1 MNNNDF
7 FHPVNGKNKN
17 KKRTTDE
24 DNKNA
29 DAIQFCRNHLQTRH
43 QSPEAVAFSREAISR
58 IIRFP
63 RSKHTLSQTDIYAIY
78 LLSYIF
84 FLLVLYTW

>member
-1 MNNNDF
+1 MQ
-7 FHPVNGKNKN
+7 
-17 KKRTTDE
+17 KKIIIKTRTTDE

-58 IIRFP
+58 IIRF
-63 RSKHTLSQTDIYAIY
+63 STLETHTHKNGYIRNIFTLIPFLYFSFIYMMNEK
-78 LLSYIF
+78 
-84 FLLVLYTW
+84 